1 MSVAE
6 ITSAIDRLSP
16 EERVEVSVY
25 LRRRFCEDTPERR
38 QELAEIADEME
49 AGRKYSL
56 EDLKK
61 IHEELLAK
69 GK

>member
-16 EERVEVSVY
+16 RERAKVSVY
-25 LRRRFCEDTPERR
+25 LQRRFCEDTPARR
-38 QELAEIADEME
+38 RELSRIMDEMA
-49 AGRKYSL
+49 AG
-56 EDLKK
+56 KK
-61 IHEELLAK
+61 FNLAQLTAKDEQLRTK